1 MVAREVWEESGFEVI
16 PERVVGV
23 YDANRGGSPLAF
35 FHAYKIVFMF
45 RIVGGQARP
54 SLETSAVEFFDFD
67 HLPELSDPRTIQRH
81 LDDIAAHLNNPK
93 QPVVFD

>member
-1 MVAREVWEESGFEVI
+1 
-16 PERVVGV
+16 
-23 YDANRGGSPLAF
+23 
-35 FHAYKIVFMF
+35 
-45 RIVGGQARP
+45 
-54 SLETSAVEFFDFD
+54 VEFFDFD